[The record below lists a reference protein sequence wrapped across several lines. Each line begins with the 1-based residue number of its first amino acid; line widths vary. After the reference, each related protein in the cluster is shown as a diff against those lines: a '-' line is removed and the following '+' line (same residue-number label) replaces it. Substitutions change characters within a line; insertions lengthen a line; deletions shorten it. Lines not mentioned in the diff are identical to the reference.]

1 MKLPRHPPPIS
12 PSQEGLQALQ
22 GTLAYLTGVQARLE
36 EKILAKDALAMS
48 AAKVIRALRA
58 KQRQMEE
65 ALTHA
70 QGELNKLAAT
80 ER

>member
-1 MKLPRHPPPIS
+1 
-12 PSQEGLQALQ
+12 
-22 GTLAYLTGVQARLE
+22 
-36 EKILAKDALAMS
+36 MS